1 MGTIFLLAGL
11 VVGVLGSY
19 SSAANAAGNPSPT
32 KDLGVPSDD
41 PKVFKVH
48 SWNVLNIDKIDNG
61 NGRYSVRTDFN
72 MAIADN
78 AWSSED
84 IAILSLQEICKS
96 SVEQFAV
103 ENNIPAA
110 NYKFL
115 DYKGSSYSGSN
126 SVAYDKDI
134 AGCRAGSN
142 DSSDDYGLAIISL
155 SLIHISEPTRP
166 Y

>member
-1 MGTIFLLAGL
+1 MFAIIAVGILGNYGDEATTAEIPSHTKNLA
-11 VVGVLGSY
+11 
-19 SSAANAAGNPSPT
+19 
-32 KDLGVPSDD
+32 VPSDAS
-41 PKVFKVH
+41 KVFKVH

-96 SVEQFAV
+96 SVEEFAV

-142 DSSDDYGLAIISL
+142 DSSDDYGLAIISRGEVL
-155 SLIHISEPTRP
+155 DSALI
-166 Y
+166 

>member
-1 MGTIFLLAGL
+1 MLAGL

-19 SSAANAAGNPSPT
+19 GSAANAAGTPSPT
-32 KDLGVPSDD
+32 KDLAVPSDAS
-41 PKVFKVH
+41 KVFKVH

-110 NYKFL
+110 KL
-115 DYKGSSYSGSN
+115 
-126 SVAYDKDI
+126 
-134 AGCRAGSN
+134 
-142 DSSDDYGLAIISL
+142 
-155 SLIHISEPTRP
+155 
-166 Y
+166 

>member
-1 MGTIFLLAGL
+1 VIFLFADHCCWNTRELWRVRLLQRRIPSHTKNLA
-11 VVGVLGSY
+11 
-19 SSAANAAGNPSPT
+19 
-32 KDLGVPSDD
+32 VPSDAS
-41 PKVFKVH
+41 KVFKVH

-142 DSSDDYGLAIISL
+142 DSSDDYGLAIISRGEVL
-155 SLIHISEPTRP
+155 DSALI
-166 Y
+166 

>member
-19 SSAANAAGNPSPT
+19 GSAANAAGIPSPT
-32 KDLGVPSDD
+32 KDLAVPSDAS
-41 PKVFKVH
+41 KVFKVH

-61 NGRYSVRTDFN
+61 NGRYSVRSDFN

-78 AWSSED
+78 TWSSED
-84 IAILSLQEICKS
+84 VAILSLQEIYKS
-96 SVEQFAV
+96 SVEEFAV
-103 ENNIPAA
+103 KNNIPAA

-142 DSSDDYGLAIISL
+142 DSSDDYGLAIISRGEVL
-155 SLIHISEPTRP
+155 DSALI
-166 Y
+166 